1 MPTESPWYTTNPHH
15 VNGDMLTP
23 VGTLPTSRPEGRKV
37 LNHASWSCGFTAQIF
52 CGRKKRIG
60 LENRSSCRN
69 YLKMTVNVENA
80 LVVWT
85 WSSVAK
91 CWNHFCPTIP
101 PGIVFW
107 KAVAWLVRFKRYLV
121 GLPNKDLDS
130 IPKKPL
136 TVTEVIAV
144 ESVVIKAVQHDVFSL
159 ELAVV
164 GQRASG
170 NQRKCVPRFSPIC
183 KLNPFVSEGILR
195 VGGRLENAPVSFE
208 TGAYWISM
216 TSWIPQLH
224 VIQILYY
231 LFLHIRAYK

>member
-1 MPTESPWYTTNPHH
+1 MIHDESTPRQWRHVDTCGNPA
-15 VNGDMLTP
+15 DIA
-23 VGTLPTSRPEGRKV
+23 SRGAKGSEPRK
-37 LNHASWSCGFTAQIF
+37 
-52 CGRKKRIG
+52 
-60 LENRSSCRN
+60 LELWLHSPNFLWKEEEN
-69 YLKMTVNVENA
+69 WPGKPFQAVTVNVENA

-85 WSSVAK
+85 WSSVPK

-136 TVTEVIAV
+136 TVIEVIAV

-164 GQRASG
+164 GQIASG
-170 NQRKCVPRFSPIC
+170 NQRKCVPRSSPIC

-224 VIQILYY
+224 VIQMLYY